1 MKTIITAVANEIT
14 LYRGL
19 RGIFIAKMDL
29 SYLDLTLS
37 RLEIWSKLVM
47 ECSVYSLDKDVWFSQ
62 PV

>member
-37 RLEIWSKLVM
+37 RLEI
-47 ECSVYSLDKDVWFSQ
+47 
-62 PV
+62 